1 SSGFQN
7 GVATGEPLPGGRGS
21 PDALPHTVTTTGAVD
36 SLCRNLAWII
46 VSVVRSADR
55 PVSRRG
61 SVEPLSGR
69 RGRPDGMGLVEGV
82 TLLHPPPHPDRA
94 DRLGRAAC
102 FAVRPLVG
110 SAQRLCDWAGAAVR
124 RAGSRRGRRSG
135 PLPGVADCPGV
146 RRNLVRVRA

>member
-1 SSGFQN
+1 RCGPITRPTSLRCSRSSSATSTPRGQSHPGSERTCSPSTSLRRRLWNSRDSDGSSEGSSGFQN

-69 RGRPDGMGLVEGV
+69 RGRPDAMGLVEGV

-94 DRLGRAAC
+94 DRL
-102 FAVRPLVG
+102 
-110 SAQRLCDWAGAAVR
+110 
-124 RAGSRRGRRSG
+124 
-135 PLPGVADCPGV
+135 
-146 RRNLVRVRA
+146 